1 MKSSESGADAIE
13 GLRRLVRQNL
23 KEARRQ
29 VQAVLAGGPDGR
41 ATFLAAL
48 GGVGDGRLRQCVANV
63 VIADQSLL
71 PVTTASLQAW
81 LAAETDEFA
90 RRSIASALQQTA
102 TAKRPTHK
110 AGLIDPA
117 LVTAYRYVSD
127 RLAHELRNTLLIPQG
142 RLNELQ
148 SLVSTLGD
156 DQTRA
161 RILSCLGQLG
171 DEFQEVGRLAVSNP
185 DDEYFRFR
193 PITILDWIERMKGA
207 YAKRYSALGFE
218 PLGPP
223 AALAA
228 KVLANDYFLRLAFW
242 NLWLNSHQTVGSMC
256 KISIEFSIDAG
267 MLRLVVLDNGAGF
280 RADAVGVAFHDRF
293 SKNGDHRGRGLLEV
307 QDAVEQLQGT
317 AELVKH
323 ATGTYRVRLT
333 FPVTSP

>member
-1 MKSSESGADAIE
+1 MKSTENDGGVVE
-13 GLRRLVRQNL
+13 MLRGLVRQNL
-23 KEARRQ
+23 KEARQQ
-29 VQAVLAGGPDGR
+29 VRAMLAGDPTERD
-41 ATFLAAL
+41 ALLSAL

-71 PVTTASLQAW
+71 QVTMASLQAW

-90 RRSIASALQQTA
+90 RKAIASALQQSPTV
-102 TAKRPTHK
+102 KRSSQK
-110 AGLIDPA
+110 AGLIDPS
-117 LVTAYRYVSD
+117 LVAAYRYVSD

-142 RLNELQ
+142 RLGELHALI
-148 SLVSTLGD
+148 SGLSD

-161 RILSCLGQLG
+161 RIISCLGQLG

-218 PLGPP
+218 SLGSPI
-223 AALAA
+223 ALAT
-228 KVLANDYFLRLAFW
+228 KVMANDYFLRLTFW
-242 NLWLNSHQTVGSMC
+242 NLWLNSHQAIGSAC
-256 KISIEFSIDAG
+256 KITVEFSTDAG
-267 MLRLVVLDNGAGF
+267 KLRLVVLDNGGGF

-323 ATGTYRVRLT
+323 ASGTYRVALT
-333 FPVTSP
+333 LPVSAP